1 MLDRQRR
8 EHRVFQALLQMIP
21 GLEDRLMGGSE
32 SDVMGIAESVCV
44 YNCDRG
50 ALVGSQ
56 SQMI

>member
-1 MLDRQRR
+1 
-8 EHRVFQALLQMIP
+8 MIP

-50 ALVGSQ
+50 ALVGSE
-56 SQMI
+56 MI